1 MDKCFRIG
9 DFRFRLLAPDSLPCP
24 AGFLRFE
31 TASADVEMTFRVCL
45 SDSLPPPEGEIIARR
60 PDLVVYASPQ
70 GESRLI
76 GLRGREGFYARYR
89 ELSDREAEV
98 LLRAGMTQELRI
110 DPMFASLFALER
122 HMLRRDSL
130 ILHCAYT
137 VCRGEAILFSG
148 PSGIGKSTQAAL
160 WARYRGSRVVNGDRA
175 LLRRDAGRWLACGWP
190 VCGSSGICEAE
201 DTPVRAIVML
211 RQGRVN
217 RVERLSPLQA
227 FASLY
232 AQITINVWN
241 RAFAQQAMALIEA
254 LVAQAPVLLLTC
266 DMTQDA
272 VACLEEAVFP
282 GAREESAMAVPGDG
296 SPAGSTPRRD

>member
-9 DFRFRLLAPDSLPCP
+9 NFRFRLIAPDSLPCP

-31 TASADVEMTFRVCL
+31 MAQTDAEMTFRVRL
-45 SDSLPPPEGEIIARR
+45 SDSLPPPEGEIVARR
-60 PDLVVYASPQ
+60 PDLVVYAAPQ

-89 ELSDREAEV
+89 ELCDREAEV
-98 LLRAGMTQELRI
+98 LLFAGATEELRV
-110 DPMFASLFALER
+110 DPVFVSLFALER

-160 WARYRGSRVVNGDRA
+160 WARYRDSRIVNGDRA
-175 LLRRDAGRWLACGWP
+175 LLRRDGGRFVACGWP
-190 VCGSSGICEAE
+190 VCGSSGICEAV

-232 AQITINVWN
+232 AQITINAWN
-241 RAFAQQAMALIEA
+241 RAFAQRAMALIEA
-254 LVAQAPVLLLTC
+254 LIAQVPVFLLTC
-266 DMTQDA
+266 DMTQEA
-272 VACLEEAVFP
+272 VSCLEDAVFP
-282 GAREESAMAVPGDG
+282 VVREEAAMTVTGDEAPDS
-296 SPAGSTPRRD
+296 SPPRRD

>member
-1 MDKCFRIG
+1 M
-9 DFRFRLLAPDSLPCP
+9 P
-24 AGFLRFE
+24 
-31 TASADVEMTFRVCL
+31 
-45 SDSLPPPEGEIIARR
+45 RR
-60 PDLVVYASPQ
+60 R

-89 ELSDREAEV
+89 ELSGGEAEV
-98 LLRAGMTQELRI
+98 LLSAAAAQELRV
-110 DPMFASLFALER
+110 DPVFASLFALER

-190 VCGSSGICEAE
+190 VCGSSGICEVE

-211 RQGRVN
+211 RQGRAN

-232 AQITINVWN
+232 AQITINGWN
-241 RAFAQQAMALIEA
+241 RAFAQQAMSLIEA

-272 VACLEEAVFP
+272 VACLEAAVFP
-282 GAREESAMAVPGDG
+282 QGREGDAAASG
-296 SPAGSTPRRD
+296 G

>member
-31 TASADVEMTFRVCL
+31 TASADAEMTFRVCL

-148 PSGIGKSTQAAL
+148 LLWRNSWTSLGKSTRICTRVQGSESSAF
-160 WARYRGSRVVNGDRA
+160 RSRRGCPLPPQPESE
-175 LLRRDAGRWLACGWP
+175 
-190 VCGSSGICEAE
+190 SS
-201 DTPVRAIVML
+201 
-211 RQGRVN
+211 
-217 RVERLSPLQA
+217 
-227 FASLY
+227 
-232 AQITINVWN
+232 
-241 RAFAQQAMALIEA
+241 
-254 LVAQAPVLLLTC
+254 
-266 DMTQDA
+266 
-272 VACLEEAVFP
+272 
-282 GAREESAMAVPGDG
+282 
-296 SPAGSTPRRD
+296 

>member
-1 MDKCFRIG
+1 MDKRFRIG
-9 DFRFRLLAPDSLPCP
+9 DFRFRLIAPDSIPCP
-24 AGFLRFE
+24 AGFLCFE
-31 TASADVEMTFRVCL
+31 TADADAEMTFRVRL
-45 SDSLPPPEGEIIARR
+45 SDSLPPPEGEIVARR
-60 PDLVVYASPQ
+60 PDLVVYAAPQ

-98 LLRAGMTQELRI
+98 LLFAGATEELRV
-110 DPMFASLFALER
+110 DPVFASLFALER

-148 PSGIGKSTQAAL
+148 PSGVGKSTQAAL
-160 WARYRGSRVVNGDRA
+160 WARYRGSRIVNGDRA
-175 LLRRDAGRWLACGWP
+175 LLRRDGGRFMACGWP
-190 VCGSSGICEAE
+190 VCGSSGICEAA

-241 RAFAQQAMALIEA
+241 RAFAQRAMALIEA
-254 LVAQAPVLLLTC
+254 LVAQTPILLLTC

-272 VACLEEAVFP
+272 VSCLEDAVFP
-282 GAREESAMAVPGDG
+282 RVQEEAAMAVSGDKAPG
-296 SPAGSTPRRD
+296 SFPPRRD